1 MKKLSKIEEMLKE
14 IFGYA
19 DWQLEDEMRQAE
31 DALEKEGRIEVTE
44 KEYEALMERINKRRN
59 D

>member
-1 MKKLSKIEEMLKE
+1 MKKLSEIEEMLKE

-44 KEYEALMERINKRRN
+44 KEYEALMERINKGR
-59 D
+59 DD